1 MSALIPDNGSTAAT
15 LIAEVPQLIAD
26 ARLRAASAVNAELS
40 GLYWQVGQR
49 IHREI
54 LRRKRAGYGEEIVST
69 LSRQLS
75 ASPVSVLARRIRLV

>member
-1 MSALIPDNGSTAAT
+1 MSALSPTATA
-15 LIAEVPQLIAD
+15 LIAEVRQLIAD

-54 LRRKRAGYGEEIVST
+54 LGSRRARYGEEIVST
-69 LSRQLS
+69 LSRQLNV
-75 ASPVSVLARRIRLV
+75 SPFKLPSWPQCRF

>member
-15 LIAEVPQLIAD
+15 LIAD

-49 IHREI
+49 IHREV
-54 LRRKRAGYGEEIVST
+54 LGSRRAGYGEEIVST

-75 ASPVSVLARRIRLV
+75 ASLMSTLTRRIRLV

>member
-1 MSALIPDNGSTAAT
+1 MSALTPSAAT
-15 LIAEVPQLIAD
+15 LIDEVRQLIAD

-54 LRRKRAGYGEEIVST
+54 LGSQRAGYGEEIVST

-75 ASPVSVLARRIRLV
+75 ASPLSALTKRIHLV

>member
-26 ARLRAASAVNAELS
+26 TRLRAASAVNAELS

>member
-1 MSALIPDNGSTAAT
+1 MSALIPADGPATA
-15 LIAEVPQLIAD
+15 LIAEVRQLIVD

-54 LRRKRAGYGEEIVST
+54 LGSQRAGYGEEIVST

-75 ASPVSVLARRIRLV
+75 ASPLSALTKRIHLV

>member
-1 MSALIPDNGSTAAT
+1 MSALIPDNGSTAAA
-15 LIAEVPQLIAD
+15 LIAEVRQLIAD

-49 IHREI
+49 IHSEI

-69 LSRQLS
+69 LSRQLTADS
-75 ASPVSVLARRIRLV
+75 SFSICSK

>member
-1 MSALIPDNGSTAAT
+1 MSALIPTDDSTATA
-15 LIAEVPQLIAD
+15 LITEVRQLIAD

-54 LRRKRAGYGEEIVST
+54 LGSRRAGYGEEIVSA
-69 LSRQLS
+69 LSRQLG
-75 ASPVSVLARRIRLV
+75 ASPVSALARRIRLV